1 MAGEMAIRGAGLM
14 MAVREGSEI
23 GEPWAPAHG
32 CQEEEKS
39 GKIPPLCA
47 AGNDQKSGFPWG
59 GACCRLE
66 KRKRSGELSSCF
78 SAEREGSNGL
88 GPGGAAGCLPL

>member
-1 MAGEMAIRGAGLM
+1 MVREMAMRGAGLM

-39 GKIPPLCA
+39 GKI
-47 AGNDQKSGFPWG
+47 
-59 GACCRLE
+59 
-66 KRKRSGELSSCF
+66 
-78 SAEREGSNGL
+78 
-88 GPGGAAGCLPL
+88 LPVCSWK

>member
-1 MAGEMAIRGAGLM
+1 MVREMAMRGAGLM

-47 AGNDQKSGFPWG
+47 AGNDQK
-59 GACCRLE
+59 
-66 KRKRSGELSSCF
+66 
-78 SAEREGSNGL
+78 
-88 GPGGAAGCLPL
+88 